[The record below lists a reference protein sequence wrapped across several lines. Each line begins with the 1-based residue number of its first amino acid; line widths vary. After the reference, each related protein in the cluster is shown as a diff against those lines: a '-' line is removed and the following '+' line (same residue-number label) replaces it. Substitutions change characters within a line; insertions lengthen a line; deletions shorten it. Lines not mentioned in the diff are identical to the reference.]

1 MQDTLHALNTFI
13 FLFILIF
20 GTHAMRSWA
29 FSRYEAVTFECSS
42 AALTIAVLMMIR
54 YGASRHLVMITLA
67 LFVSFIANA
76 FSQWHF
82 YMRLQEVI
90 EKAFRSRSSCLR
102 DDAQKHSIDEKLRTM
117 ASVAVMPS
125 FSRFIEESKLF
136 NNPGSFIGLIK
147 SIMKRQRFQKKKYLM
162 RECFA
167 ENVNLIGPC
176 RPCIRLSVQPSGNE
190 GESSPRS
197 LVPTAVHANDLA
209 LDYPDEKKGLFSFDV
224 LGFGGFALIWYAMSF
239 MPAEVSAVTQPFP
252 GRALLTAAAVV
263 LTAVLTSLLR
273 HLAFARYESYSYELS
288 FSALV
293 AAAFSVFTELS
304 EGSGSGMPGYVCFA
318 VAAAAFLL
326 SSFVNHSAD
335 RALHGHINDV
345 FDSLIGRLS
354 LETETQRAKRT
365 FLSNLKTISEWTI
378 VPFPDTGKLSRLSS
392 VLMFTPSLKEFDR
405 KNREKRNMPSLTE
418 ALVDE
423 VVPEFAGEVTE
434 ADFRLKRGRIVSTGI
449 LMWVFGIV
457 SFIASLIAAA
467 PGIL

>member
-1 MQDTLHALNTFI
+1 MQDTLHALNSFI
-13 FLFILIF
+13 FLFVLIF
-20 GTHAMRSWA
+20 GTHALRSWA

-54 YGASRHLVMITLA
+54 CGASRHLVMITLA
-67 LFVSFIANA
+67 LLVSFIANA

-90 EKAFRSRSSCLR
+90 EKAFSGRSSCLR
-102 DDAQKHSIDEKLRTM
+102 DDKQKHSIDEKLRTM

-147 SIMKRQRFQKKKYLM
+147 SIMKRQRFQKKKYVM

-176 RPCIRLSVQPSGNE
+176 RPCIKLSVQPDGEKGAE
-190 GESSPRS
+190 GPASL

-224 LGFGGFALIWYAMSF
+224 LGFGGFALIWYAMNVIPSGSSF
-239 MPAEVSAVTQPFP
+239 PAPPA
-252 GRALLTAAAVV
+252 GRALLTAAAVAA
-263 LTAVLTSLLR
+263 TALLTSLLR

-288 FSALV
+288 FSALL
-293 AAAFSVFTELS
+293 AAAFSVFTGLNGGEANTA
-304 EGSGSGMPGYVCFA
+304 EGYVCLA

-335 RALHGHINDV
+335 RALHRHIGGV
-345 FDSLIGRLS
+345 FDCLIGKLS

-365 FLSNLKTISEWTI
+365 FLSNLKTISEWTV
-378 VPFPDTGKLSRLSS
+378 VPFPDAGKLSGMASA
-392 VLMFTPSLKEFDR
+392 LMFTPSLKEFDR
-405 KNREKRNMPSLTE
+405 KNRQKRNMPSLTE

-423 VVPEFAGEVTE
+423 VVPEFSGEVTE
-434 ADFRLKRGRIVSTGI
+434 ADFRLGKGRIVITGI
-449 LMWVFGIV
+449 LMWVFGIAGAL
-457 SFIASLIAAA
+457 ASIYAFL
-467 PGIL
+467 

>member
-13 FLFILIF
+13 FLFVLIF
-20 GTHAMRSWA
+20 GTHALRSWA

-54 YGASRHLVMITLA
+54 YGTSRHMVMISLA
-67 LFVSFIANA
+67 LFASFIANA

-209 LDYPDEKKGLFSFDV
+209 LDYPDEKKGLLSFDV

-239 MPAEVSAVTQPFP
+239 MPAGEPAPPSA

-263 LTAVLTSLLR
+263 LTAILTSLLR

-293 AAAFSVFTELS
+293 AAAFSVFTQLS
-304 EGSGSGMPGYVCFA
+304 EASGSGMPGYVCFA
-318 VAAAAFLL
+318 AAAAAFLL
-326 SSFVNHSAD
+326 SSFVSHSAD

-365 FLSNLKTISEWTI
+365 FLSNLKTITEWTV
-378 VPFPDTGKLSRLSS
+378 VPFPDTGKLSSLSS
-392 VLMFTPSLKEFDR
+392 FLMFTPSLKEFDR

-418 ALVDE
+418 ALVEE

-434 ADFRLKRGRIVSTGI
+434 ADFRLKKGRIVSTGI
-449 LMWVFGIV
+449 LMWVFGIA